1 MKNCKN
7 LSPKINS
14 LGVYY
19 ILNLIFMKPKYL
31 IKNIWSNKY
40 LTEYPEEWTMNIS
53 KALTYNS
60 EEDAIF
66 DIQENLKKELF
77 KDKIIEVKKV
87 YIFS

>member
-1 MKNCKN
+1 
-7 LSPKINS
+7 
-14 LGVYY
+14 
-19 ILNLIFMKPKYL
+19 MKPKYL